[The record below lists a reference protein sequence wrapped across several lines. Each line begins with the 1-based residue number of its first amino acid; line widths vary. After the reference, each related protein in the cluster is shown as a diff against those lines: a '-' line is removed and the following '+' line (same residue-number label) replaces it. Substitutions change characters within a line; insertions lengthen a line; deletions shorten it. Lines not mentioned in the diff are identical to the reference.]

1 MDKKDWM
8 QKYFLEYRDNKRWC
22 IDTSKGSVSRLDVLK
37 DKCLWTKPGFDMNPT
52 MKLTDLPTESNSIKR
67 KRTVVVTISVVH
79 NLYPGSE
86 LYDVPLECIEKR
98 DAAMIKKLGFSDVKA
113 DSSMEG
119 YYLCSDS

>member
-37 DKCLWTKPGFDMNPT
+37 DKCLWTKPGFDMHPT
-52 MKLTDLPTESNSIKR
+52 LRNVVDKC
-67 KRTVVVTISVVH
+67 KRTVVVTVSVVH
-79 NLYPGSE
+79 NLHPGDE
-86 LYDVPLECIEKR
+86 LYNVMLECIEKR
-98 DAAMIKKLGFSDVKA
+98 DVGMIKKLGFSDVKA
-113 DSSMEG
+113 DSAMEG